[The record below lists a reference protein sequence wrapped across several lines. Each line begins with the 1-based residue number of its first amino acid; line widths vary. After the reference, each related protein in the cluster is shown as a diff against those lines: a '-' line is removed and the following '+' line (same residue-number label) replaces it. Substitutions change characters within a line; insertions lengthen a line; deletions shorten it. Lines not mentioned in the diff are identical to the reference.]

1 MFLSIYIFPFRYEHE
16 SFKSIDVNLFNI
28 YRVCNYVYI
37 ADSLKKIVTKAM
49 NIANIGSDFFNN
61 NSEKI
66 IEILKNRNRFF
77 FLNSKYYTR
86 I

>member
-1 MFLSIYIFPFRYEHE
+1 
-16 SFKSIDVNLFNI
+16 
-28 YRVCNYVYI
+28 
-37 ADSLKKIVTKAM
+37 M

-66 IEILKNRNRFF
+66 IEILKNRNRSF